1 MLKLS
6 QLYPRRLSSQDRE
19 IRESVMSRDARTF
32 LPLTPAVLHILL
44 SLSDGPRHGYG
55 IAKESADRTHG
66 QIKLG
71 PGTLYGTLGRLVTAA
86 LVSEAEAEGGEG
98 ADDRRRFYQITPL
111 GREVLTLEA
120 QRLAEVVSAA
130 RAKAVI

>member
-1 MLKLS
+1 M
-6 QLYPRRLSSQDRE
+6 PG
-19 IRESVMSRDARTF
+19 DARSY

-55 IAKESADRTHG
+55 IAKESAERTQG
-66 QIKLG
+66 DVKLG
-71 PGTLYGTLGRLVTAA
+71 PGTLYGTLGRLVTAG
-86 LVSEAEAEGGEG
+86 LVSEADGGDE

-111 GREVLTLEA
+111 GKEVLALEA
-120 QRLAEVVSAA
+120 QRLADVVLVA

>member
-1 MLKLS
+1 MKG
-6 QLYPRRLSSQDRE
+6 
-19 IRESVMSRDARTF
+19 
-32 LPLTPAVLHILL
+32 PLTPAVLHILL

-55 IAKESADRTHG
+55 IAKETADRTHG
-66 QIKLG
+66 EIKLG
-71 PGTLYGTLGRLVTAA
+71 PGTLYGTLGRLVTSG
-86 LVSEAEAEGGEG
+86 LVAESDGND

>member
-1 MLKLS
+1 M
-6 QLYPRRLSSQDRE
+6 PA
-19 IRESVMSRDARTF
+19 DARTF

-66 QIKLG
+66 EIKLG
-71 PGTLYGTLGRLVTAA
+71 PGTLYGTLGRLVTAG
-86 LVSEAEAEGGEG
+86 LVSEAEGGEG

-120 QRLAEVVSAA
+120 QRLAEVVAAA